1 MRQIDIEGFENYQI
15 TDDGRVWSKKKQ
27 MYLSTNRKDGQGYP
41 QVMLY
46 KNGVGVPVDIH
57 RLVAKAFIPN
67 PQNKP
72 CIDHINTDKTLNVVS
87 NLRWVTH
94 TENMN
99 NPITNQKM
107 KTMNVGRHPSEE
119 ARNKMSLN
127 NGKYWLG
134 KHLSEET
141 KQKLSESL
149 KGRVAHNR
157 KTVYQYTL
165 DNKLV
170 KVYDSVKDTVKN
182 GFTSGS
188 VVMCCLGK
196 RKTHK
201 GFRWSYKP
209 L

>member
-15 TDDGRVWSKKKQ
+15 TDDGRVWSKKTNK
-27 MYLSTNRKDGQGYP
+27 YLSTNKKNGNGYP

-46 KNGVGVPVDIH
+46 KNGVGVLVKIH

-99 NPITNQKM
+99 NPITKQKM
-107 KTMNVGRHPSEE
+107 KTISVGRHPSEE
-119 ARNKMSLN
+119 ARKKMSLSHK
-127 NGKYWLG
+127 GKI
-134 KHLSEET
+134 
-141 KQKLSESL
+141 
-149 KGRVAHNR
+149 AHNR
-157 KTVYQYTL
+157 KTVYQYRL
-165 DNKLV
+165 DNELV
-170 KVYDSVKDTVKN
+170 KVYDSVADAAKN
-182 GFTSGS
+182 GFDKGH
-188 VVMCCLGK
+188 VAACCLGK
-196 RKTHK
+196 LKTHK